1 MVKRMIEVQDEF
13 EDRRGKKFNHKLKPW
28 RVLQY
33 LLKNTDEN
41 HAASGFEI
49 AAYIQNILPSFSG
62 FHTEYS

>member
-1 MVKRMIEVQDEF
+1 MAKHMNEIPDEF
-13 EDRRGKKFNHKLKPW
+13 EDRRGNKFNHKLKPW
-28 RVLQY
+28 LVLQY

-49 AAYIQNILPSFSG
+49 AAYIQNILPSFNG